1 MSMYPSVSFIV
12 PTFNEAES
20 IGPCLDKIRAF
31 SSKYKLDY
39 EVVIVD
45 SGSKDGTTEFL
56 QNLIKDDDLALIFQE
71 DRLGMGVALREAY
84 KSVTKDVICHY
95 ECDQPFDLEFLI
107 DALEQIKSKNYD
119 FVLGAR
125 VGERHSLVRYLYTA
139 GYRLF
144 ISLLFG
150 VNYQTINFSF
160 KVFSSSLLN
169 KVNLQSTG
177 WFIDAELVIEAKNN
191 GAQIKEIPIDYLMR
205 SEGQST
211 VRWQDVFAIVKE
223 ALKYARNS
231 NYRNTFSRS

>member
-56 QNLIKDDDLALIFQE
+56 QNLIKDDDLTLIFQI

-84 KSVTKDVICHY
+84 ESVTKDVICHY

-107 DALEQIKSKNYD
+107 DALEQIKSKDYN

-125 VGERHSLVRYLYTA
+125 VGERHSPIRYLYTA

-144 ISLLFG
+144 INLLFR

-160 KVFSSSLLN
+160 KVFSSDLLN
-169 KVNLQSTG
+169 KINLQSSG
-177 WFIDAELVIEAKNN
+177 WFIDAELVIEAKKN

-231 NYRNTFSRS
+231 NYRNTFSRN